1 MPLTRTQVYRRR
13 RVVVFGGLG
22 LALGIAFYLPLTMLA
37 PLRAVSAEIVPVEI
51 AAAAAPV
58 VDWPDY
64 GASAVGAIGFPGVL
78 GQSGSDHALPMAS
91 ITKVITALVVLDAH
105 PLGPDDPGPT
115 ITTTAADV
123 QHYRD
128 YLAQNGKVTSVRA
141 GLELSQ
147 RDLLDL
153 TLVESANNYT
163 LTLTLWAFGS
173 VDAFVDAAGA
183 WLDAHGLS
191 GIRVVEPTGID
202 AGNTATAADLVE
214 LARLALADPAVAP
227 IVGTA
232 SFTVAGL
239 GDFETTNELLG
250 SQGVTGIKTGTL
262 DDFGAN
268 LLFSAEYP
276 VGGSWVTVVGVV
288 LGGPDHD
295 ALNRDILALLNG
307 VAAGFTEV
315 TVATDGEVFGAYRTV
330 WDGTAD
336 AVAAEDATLVVWG
349 DTPITAEVTAADVT
363 SASAGADVGEAVFT
377 AGTRTVTVELELA
390 RALEDPGPWWRFTH
404 PWALF

>member
-1 MPLTRTQVYRRR
+1 MPLTRAQVFRRR
-13 RVVVFGGLG
+13 RIVVFGGFG
-22 LALGIAFYLPLTMLA
+22 LALAVAFYLPLTLLA
-37 PLRAVSAEIVPVEI
+37 PLRAASAEIVPVEI
-51 AAAAAPV
+51 APAAAPV
-58 VDWPDY
+58 LDWPEY
-64 GASAVGAIGFPGVL
+64 GAGAVGAVGFPGVL
-78 GQSGSDHALPMAS
+78 GRSGSQQALPMAS

-123 QHYRD
+123 QYYSD
-128 YLAQNGKVTSVRA
+128 YLALNGKVTSVRA

-147 RDLLDL
+147 RDLLNL

-173 VDAFVDAAGA
+173 VETFVDAARA
-183 WLDAHGLS
+183 WLDDRGLS

-202 AGNTATAADLVE
+202 AGNTATATDLVE
-214 LARLALADPAVAP
+214 LARLALADPTIAP

-232 SFTVAGL
+232 GFTVAGL
-239 GDFETTNELLG
+239 GDFVTTNELLG
-250 SQGVTGIKTGTL
+250 SEGVTGIKTGTL

-268 LLFSAEYP
+268 LLFSADYA
-276 VGGSWVTVVGVV
+276 VGGSTVTVVGVV
-288 LGGPDHD
+288 LGGPDHEV
-295 ALNRDILALLNG
+295 LGRDIVALLQS
-307 VAAGFTEV
+307 VAAGFREV
-315 TVATDGEVFGAYRTV
+315 TVTTDGDVLGTYRTV

-336 AVAAEDATLVVWG
+336 AVAGADAALVVWG
-349 DTPITAEVTAADVT
+349 DTPVTVEISAAEVT

-377 AGTRTVTVELELA
+377 AGASSVTVELELS
-390 RALEDPGPWWRFTH
+390 RDLDDPGPWWRFTH